1 MASIDDQREL
11 GAWLQLMQTDG
22 VGTETARRL
31 LTAFGS
37 PAQVLQA
44 EIDQLRTI
52 VSERH
57 ARALAAAPGAAL
69 QDKIER
75 ALQWA
80 VLPGHR
86 IMTLGDQDYPQALLN
101 IADPPLLLY
110 LIGHAELLS
119 QPALAVVGSRNA
131 TTQGKL
137 HAQRFSA
144 ALSHAG
150 VTVVSGLALGID
162 AAAHEGGLRGIGASV
177 AAIGTGIDIVYPA
190 CNGKLAQQL
199 AEHGCIVSE
208 YGLGMPPLAANFPRR
223 NRIISGLA
231 RGVLVVEAAE
241 QSGSLITA
249 RTALEQGRDV
259 FAIPGS
265 IHSPLSKGCH
275 LLIKQGAKL
284 VESVDDILDE
294 LGSLSARAIAP
305 AATVSIDANDS
316 ALLQAIG
323 FDPQALDV
331 LSARSGLDA
340 ASLQAQLLTLELEG
354 AVESLPGARYRRVN

>member
-1 MASIDDQREL
+1 MSSMDDQGDLED
-11 GAWLQLMQTDG
+11 WLQLMLTNG
-22 VGTETARRL
+22 VGSETARRL
-31 LTAFGS
+31 LSVIGS

-44 EIDQLRTI
+44 DIDQLRAI
-52 VSERH
+52 VAERH
-57 ARALAAAPGAAL
+57 AQALAAPPCVAL
-69 QDKIER
+69 QNKIAQ
-75 ALQWA
+75 ALEWA
-80 VLPGHR
+80 ALPGHR
-86 IMTLGDQDYPQALLN
+86 IMTLGDEDYPQALLN

-110 LIGHAELLS
+110 LKGRAELLS
-119 QPALAVVGSRNA
+119 RPALAVVGSRNA
-131 TTQGKL
+131 TTQGIR
-137 HAQRFSA
+137 HAERFSE

-162 AAAHEGGLRGIGASV
+162 AAAHEGGLRGVGASIAV
-177 AAIGTGIDIVYPA
+177 IGTGIDIVYPVR
-190 CNGKLAQQL
+190 NGKLSQRL

-223 NRIISGLA
+223 NRIISGLT
-231 RGVLVVEAAE
+231 RGVLVVEAAA

-249 RTALEQGRDV
+249 RMALEQGRDV
-259 FAIPGS
+259 LAIPGS

-284 VESVDDILDE
+284 VESVEDIFEE
-294 LGSLSARAIAP
+294 LGGLRARVIAP
-305 AATVSIDANDS
+305 VASAAIDVDDD

-331 LSARSGLDA
+331 LSARSGLDV

-354 AVESLPGARYRRVN
+354 VVESLPGARYRRVN